1 MKTVYSI
8 QGMTCNGCRSKV
20 EQTIA
25 KLDAVRSVEVSLER
39 EEAVV
44 ETNNLL
50 DIAILRRELS
60 PKYTVG
66 VKTPAQFKDK
76 AVLINELP
84 EKSVSKW
91 RQLKPLFLILGYIS
105 LASVLLHR
113 KEWNI
118 QEMMLDFMCLFFI
131 VFSFFKLLDI
141 KGFVASF
148 RMYDPLAARLK
159 QYAWVYPFIEVGLG
173 GMLLLRWQVAIAF
186 SLTIIILG
194 ITTIGVTRSLL
205 VKNMIQ
211 CACLG
216 TALKLPMTEATF
228 IENALMIAMASVM
241 LVVR

>member
-1 MKTVYSI
+1 MKKVYSI

-25 KLDAVRSVEVSLER
+25 KLEAVSNVEVSLER

-44 ETNNLL
+44 VANNMF
-50 DIAILRRELS
+50 DIEILRKELP

-66 VKTPAQFKDK
+66 VKMPAQAKDK
-76 AVLINELP
+76 AGLSDKLP
-84 EKSVSKW
+84 ERSFSKW

-113 KEWNI
+113 NEWNI
-118 QEMMLDFMCLFFI
+118 QEMMLDFMGLFFI

-141 KGFVASF
+141 KGFVVSF
-148 RMYDPLAARLK
+148 KMYDPLAGQLK

-173 GMLLLRWQVAIAF
+173 AMLLLRWQVSIAF
-186 SLTIIILG
+186 SLTIIVLG
-194 ITTIGVTRSLL
+194 ITTVGVTRSLL
-205 VKNMIQ
+205 TKSKIQ

-228 IENALMIAMASVM
+228 IENALMIAMACIM
-241 LVVR
+241 LVVS